1 MPHIERTA
9 HVGWDGNLAR
19 GRGGID
25 AGTGTFAGLPFS
37 LPARIGP
44 VEGKTSPEELLAA
57 AHASCLAMALSAGLG
72 RLGKPP
78 RRLDI
83 DASCTFDKV
92 GDAWR
97 VTTMQLDVVGQV
109 PGLDAAGFAQAAD
122 AAKDG
127 CPISNALKNN
137 VQVRL
142 TARLE

>member
-1 MPHIERTA
+1 MAAIRRA
-9 HVGWDGNLAR
+9 HVVWENDLVHGQGRFKVESGAIPESPVSWAAR
-19 GRGGID
+19 TEHSG
-25 AGTGTFAGLPFS
+25 
-37 LPARIGP
+37 
-44 VEGKTSPEELLAA
+44 GKTSPEELLAA